1 MFKPFAVFCA
11 NARHCAVTR
20 QPFGLSALGLL
31 LLVAATTIVP
41 VRAHESVEHRP
52 QDALASA
59 SQLLDGFGKYT
70 VRDYARAKEILQP
83 LAQQGNADAQQL
95 VGSMYANG
103 DGVPQNNAYAAHWYS
118 LAAEQGKVDAQFA
131 LGIMYRDGAGVPRD
145 RGLALKW
152 LRRAA
157 EKQHSDAANALGEL
171 YAGSDHAE
179 AAAWFER
186 AALMGNGAAL
196 SHLGMSALGQG
207 GEHSDIRVYK
217 WFALSAGI
225 TVGAQRDTAVR
236 VLLSLRERM
245 MPLQIEAAKRLMR
258 DWLSLGDA
266 DCDLPHDPNRAR
278 DCVDDEHERNRN
290 LTKREP
296 AQDPRCRQ
304 AFLVNCDRVH
314 AVVADDQRGSQP
326 ERSE

>member
-1 MFKPFAVFCA
+1 M
-11 NARHCAVTR
+11 R
-20 QPFGLSALGLL
+20 QPFGVSALGLL
-31 LLVAATTIVP
+31 LLVAAPTIAP
-41 VRAHESVEHRP
+41 VRAQERAPQRP
-52 QDALASA
+52 QEGQEIA
-59 SQLLDGFGKYT
+59 SQLLDGFGRYT
-70 VRDYARAKEILQP
+70 LHEYARARDIMEP
-83 LAQQGNADAQQL
+83 LAQHGNADAQQL

-103 DGVPQNNAYAAHWYS
+103 DGVSQDKVRAAHWYS

-196 SHLGMSALGQG
+196 SHLGMSALTKG
-207 GEHSDIRVYK
+207 GEHSDKQAYK

-236 VLLSLRERM
+236 VLLALRERM
-245 MPLQIEAAKRLMR
+245 MPLQIEAAKRLIR
-258 DWLSLGDA
+258 DWISLGD
-266 DCDLPHDPNRAR
+266 CDIQPDPDRAR
-278 DCVDDEHERNRN
+278 DRVNEEHERDRN
-290 LTKREP
+290 LIRKREP
-296 AQDPRCRQ
+296 AQGPRCQQ
-304 AFLVNCDRVH
+304 ATLMKCDRVH
-314 AVVADDQRGSQP
+314 ALVADDQRGSQP
-326 ERSE
+326 EGSESCSRAKQ